1 MEIIS
6 FETLPSTQKYLINA
20 IKDKLLKSPVCVI
33 ADIQT
38 DGIGSRDNSWVFTK
52 GSLFASISLPR
63 GMFPDDL
70 PIQSASIYFGQNM
83 QEVLVKLN
91 KNVWLKWPNDIYLS
105 DKKIGGIITNIVDDN
120 LVCGMGVNMGSNNTD
135 FSSLIIDET
144 PYFIL
149 ESFLELIE
157 KKPTWKQTLS
167 NVRIEFSKNKNYFA
181 HTLCGKKSLESAVL
195 CDDGSLV
202 IDGERV
208 YSLR

>member
-20 IKDKLLKSPVCVI
+20 IKDKLLKSPVCII

-38 DGIGSRDNSWVFTK
+38 DGIGSRDNNWVFTK

-70 PIQSASIYFGQNM
+70 PIQSASIYFGQIM

-91 KNVWLKWPNDIYLS
+91 KNVWLKWPNDLYLS
-105 DKKIGGIITNIVDDN
+105 DKKIGGIITNIVDDS
-120 LVCGMGVNMGSNNTD
+120 LVCGVGLNMGSNNTD

-149 ESFLELIE
+149 ESFLELVE

-181 HTLCGKKSLESAVL
+181 HTLFGKKSLESAVL